1 MISSSITQIN
11 AEIFLQEGYE
21 LSLDAIVPSVEL
33 TGSFTPFQSKTQLFI
48 YDYSH
53 TLVYQN
59 PDYEANGSFL
69 PSSPGSSTTST
80 TSSYNK
86 FELNPQEDV
95 ISQGYSSGMYY
106 ALYNFIDYE
115 LGSELSIDS
124 ITPADEKNP
133 VDVTNYGGHPYF
145 ISEISGDRTELR
157 IQNNFLSPTQI
168 ENYYKD
174 FINKISARENADE
187 FYISFDNNRNFI
199 AVNSQLKSTPPDSTD
214 PTSILIKLYK
224 PLPPEFVV
232 EQQLQIISKA
242 GETQVFAIDFKP
254 NLQFVDNLLSLKG
267 PNYNIDLK
275 DKINNSTNKKNLSDL
290 VNTASSQSYYQ
301 FNNLNNQKGV
311 ILRKDWS
318 DWSQFVKYSSAEQRL
333 NNFKDKMT
341 SIEGYE
347 NELSLLGTLG
357 SNIKTTPDY
366 SSSYNNISNNINQ
379 IISKFDSYEY
389 FLYYIT
395 GSESWPKYTST
406 YPYTNYSVTSSAI
419 SNWFGSTDETSPFYN
434 SGKNQIYSASIYDEN
449 NQDYLYYLIPA
460 FITDNSSNDRYT
472 QFVNMTGQAFDE
484 MYLYTEAV
492 EQVRN
497 TNSSLT
503 GDVLPLG
510 LADEAIESLGF
521 ETYGN
526 NFNSIGFNPNQIG
539 VKPPAGSGLEY
550 ITRYI
555 DIASGSVVN
564 YYDKQE
570 STLGYVIALAD
581 PSFPYP
587 IDNAAQEIYKR
598 IFHNMVSLVKRKGTV
613 TGLRQ
618 LINIWGVPS
627 TMLRISEF
635 GGKNKD
641 DENDYDLWMN
651 RYSTA
656 LTTYDYQSGNP
667 DGIPSASVRIPWQ
680 PLNSNFIK
688 APVYNNISEYIV
700 PSCIQFRFKVDEV
713 VTPTSNFSQSLLVKG
728 NLKEGFADFALT
740 LAYSGSQS
748 GSYSGSALPNNHQYG
763 ELTFAI
769 SGSVAEGGTL
779 VTTPISLPF
788 FNNEWWSVQLQR
800 LNTIPMTL
808 HNSQA
813 QTWELKVAN
822 NIYDGYDG
830 NKIGFTG
837 SADIITTG
845 LKPSYNLAWNTNHGV
860 TTFSPSTTD
869 SYARGNSSIVLG
881 GMMEILGENNQFTG
895 ATAADPTNR
904 LNIGKG
910 FSGSFQEFRLY
921 DQAMSGSQ
929 FNDYVMN
936 PESIQGHSDSNTG
949 DGSSYDLLSFRLPL
963 GNELEYTEVTG
974 SANSANIPS
983 SYGKVKQLVFGGNSA
998 FAGNEAFGSLHPS
1011 IVNRKGSLFTG
1022 SFVNTTTNATSSQY
1036 SICWQ
1041 GRTDTT
1047 PFPPDSVTSSYLAP
1061 NTEINYMDQP
1071 AAGIRNRIKNKI
1083 QVIDGNEY
1091 GKVLSPFRSIQQE
1104 FEQSS
1109 SYTED
1114 LNSLEVGFSFENEI
1128 NDDIIATFGHGVVS
1142 DAIADPRFISESN
1155 DRYPEL
1161 TRIAEDY
1168 FKKYQGVSFTSPA
1181 WGGGK
1186 PTTIEKRYDYNRL
1199 IQFYETSL
1207 FKAIKNYVPARTSL
1221 STGII
1226 VKQHLLE
1233 RNKAT
1238 TVIGIN
1244 PNTPMAKTPETG
1256 SDSWGYTT
1264 QTGFNSVISNKN
1276 LLITSS
1282 IGMYSLTGSAGGSIN
1297 KYNIITN
1304 EGSYYYSDSS
1314 DVITAPPNVFVSLFP
1329 DTNVTT
1335 QNENSIF
1342 QAVDFN
1348 GDIYLESTVAFRSQ
1362 MRFNP
1367 YLAVAPA
1374 LPGVEFTIQITS
1386 SERGGIFTNTFPSQT
1401 AQNPPSLLSENYID
1415 VYPDERLYVYIAC
1428 DVLDTGGNNILIDGF
1443 SFEIGE
1449 GNNFDKPEPK
1459 VSQQVNWYR
1468 DNYTGL
1474 LKVKDTQEEFYNG
1487 EYSGSNIPTIPAQY
1501 NPYRIFADGN
1511 DKTPDTIP
1519 PPPYVDFTKGSERGT
1534 TGAFTATNAN
1544 TIVIDTNGITITN
1557 DYEAFTGSFYNLQE
1571 GQEYEVSISYTSN
1584 QFNGDQSLV
1593 LGFNQMTTTSF
1604 PNNNIFQYWQGANL
1618 TGAPASAGPITNL
1631 LLIPPAFNTST
1642 TVTSFTYNT
1651 TPGTNYNDN
1660 NGIFFYN
1667 NSTNNNKTSTITVN
1681 YIRAINTLGPKHF
1694 YERDSFTIL
1703 PSQSQLFQNSPY
1715 NPIINNISGSRPN
1728 SYLFDQDFDP
1738 PTPSFIEGALA
1749 RNEGIPADYTLLI
1762 SSSQLGFEG
1771 ANPTNDNLLEY
1782 SEVPDSNY
1790 TIKSSINPR
1799 YDGSKITSADY
1810 NFGITEISLSESK
1823 VPTGVYSPLIEI
1835 GLQKASKIKFLNGET
1850 GSWKGDSTNKF
1861 SSAIDTRPINFAHFK
1876 TSYESL
1882 EIKDST
1888 TFEIDYLIQIPF
1900 TSIQGEQSPI
1910 ITGSILNSNNENL
1923 IPVSSTFVPN
1933 RKLKAYYNQSTKQFR
1948 NFTFY
1953 LTPSL
1958 STTTSPIL
1966 NYGAEKPESKYI
1978 LFPSQEIISEFTNQK
1993 SDIQVSI
2000 TSSFNIPIWMAS
2012 SSINYTKEIG
2022 GVDNRWDL
2030 NSTRNGFISD
2040 NNFMNTLNFPLTE
2053 SIIPAPLNFNSGS
2066 ITLAVTGSSP
2076 SGDREGYGLLY
2087 LQGYASQ
2094 GQNIIRI
2101 IPANPNLAQELEA
2114 VSGPHLAVINSL
2126 NMNIDRG
2133 DVADVESP
2141 NYFDNNPNQ
2150 NPIYCTVAQAGYPL
2164 VPTTG
2169 EIIVNPLV
2177 GPSIAN
2183 YGSPLP
2189 VLPSINRAGGKGF
2202 PNYFSFNYS
2211 ASALTEYQNKKIP
2224 LMIEEGDEIQVTYAN
2239 IIGTPFRA
2247 VDGSP
2252 NTLGNYRYD
2261 TVNFTVLGYEQPP
2274 PTLSIPKENV
2284 YPLTDNLQSPWYP
2297 QNDGTQLPFWAIVDS
2312 LPEKGVF
2319 SPDEL
2324 VNKFNV
2330 MSYNSQ
2336 SLFAAN
2342 TNSSLTTTW
2351 SGSVIYANVESRIGE
2366 ISGSEVTAA
2375 TTGSIKLYL
2384 TGSRAI
2390 ASYNNEV
2397 DVILFSD
2404 TLTSRATNYGNN
2416 ESGEDLINI
2425 ASSQSPSKYQYAGD
2439 GASSPLDPG
2448 FLFDTLKVTPN
2459 PSTLPTPIFSG
2470 SIMSMTIKKR
2480 LDNDM
2485 RVVVDMSQPDGSK
2498 GVLTPSGDGYLIPD
2512 DLTDTQQDNVQKL
2525 INVLKSQNA
2534 FTNPPDANETSDVS

>member
-1 MISSSITQIN
+1 
-11 AEIFLQEGYE
+11 
-21 LSLDAIVPSVEL
+21 
-33 TGSFTPFQSKTQLFI
+33 
-48 YDYSH
+48 
-53 TLVYQN
+53 
-59 PDYEANGSFL
+59 
-69 PSSPGSSTTST
+69 
-80 TSSYNK
+80 
-86 FELNPQEDV
+86 
-95 ISQGYSSGMYY
+95 
-106 ALYNFIDYE
+106 
-115 LGSELSIDS
+115 
-124 ITPADEKNP
+124 
-133 VDVTNYGGHPYF
+133 
-145 ISEISGDRTELR
+145 
-157 IQNNFLSPTQI
+157 
-168 ENYYKD
+168 
-174 FINKISARENADE
+174 
-187 FYISFDNNRNFI
+187 
-199 AVNSQLKSTPPDSTD
+199 
-214 PTSILIKLYK
+214 
-224 PLPPEFVV
+224 
-232 EQQLQIISKA
+232 
-242 GETQVFAIDFKP
+242 
-254 NLQFVDNLLSLKG
+254 
-267 PNYNIDLK
+267 
-275 DKINNSTNKKNLSDL
+275 
-290 VNTASSQSYYQ
+290 
-301 FNNLNNQKGV
+301 
-311 ILRKDWS
+311 
-318 DWSQFVKYSSAEQRL
+318 
-333 NNFKDKMT
+333 MT

-449 NQDYLYYLIPA
+449 NQDYLYYLIPT

-688 APVYNNISEYIV
+688 APVYNGISEYIV

-1041 GRTDTT
+1041 GRTDTI

-1083 QVIDGNEY
+1083 QIIDGNEY

-1244 PNTPMAKTPETG
+1244 PNTPIAKTPETG
-1256 SDSWGYTT
+1256 S
-1264 QTGFNSVISNKN
+1264 
-1276 LLITSS
+1276 
-1282 IGMYSLTGSAGGSIN
+1282 
-1297 KYNIITN
+1297 
-1304 EGSYYYSDSS
+1304 
-1314 DVITAPPNVFVSLFP
+1314 
-1329 DTNVTT
+1329 
-1335 QNENSIF
+1335 
-1342 QAVDFN
+1342 
-1348 GDIYLESTVAFRSQ
+1348 
-1362 MRFNP
+1362 
-1367 YLAVAPA
+1367 
-1374 LPGVEFTIQITS
+1374 
-1386 SERGGIFTNTFPSQT
+1386 
-1401 AQNPPSLLSENYID
+1401 
-1415 VYPDERLYVYIAC
+1415 
-1428 DVLDTGGNNILIDGF
+1428 
-1443 SFEIGE
+1443 
-1449 GNNFDKPEPK
+1449 
-1459 VSQQVNWYR
+1459 
-1468 DNYTGL
+1468 
-1474 LKVKDTQEEFYNG
+1474 
-1487 EYSGSNIPTIPAQY
+1487 
-1501 NPYRIFADGN
+1501 
-1511 DKTPDTIP
+1511 
-1519 PPPYVDFTKGSERGT
+1519 
-1534 TGAFTATNAN
+1534 
-1544 TIVIDTNGITITN
+1544 
-1557 DYEAFTGSFYNLQE
+1557 
-1571 GQEYEVSISYTSN
+1571 
-1584 QFNGDQSLV
+1584 
-1593 LGFNQMTTTSF
+1593 
-1604 PNNNIFQYWQGANL
+1604 
-1618 TGAPASAGPITNL
+1618 
-1631 LLIPPAFNTST
+1631 
-1642 TVTSFTYNT
+1642 
-1651 TPGTNYNDN
+1651 
-1660 NGIFFYN
+1660 
-1667 NSTNNNKTSTITVN
+1667 
-1681 YIRAINTLGPKHF
+1681 
-1694 YERDSFTIL
+1694 
-1703 PSQSQLFQNSPY
+1703 
-1715 NPIINNISGSRPN
+1715 
-1728 SYLFDQDFDP
+1728 
-1738 PTPSFIEGALA
+1738 
-1749 RNEGIPADYTLLI
+1749 
-1762 SSSQLGFEG
+1762 
-1771 ANPTNDNLLEY
+1771 
-1782 SEVPDSNY
+1782 
-1790 TIKSSINPR
+1790 
-1799 YDGSKITSADY
+1799 
-1810 NFGITEISLSESK
+1810 
-1823 VPTGVYSPLIEI
+1823 
-1835 GLQKASKIKFLNGET
+1835 
-1850 GSWKGDSTNKF
+1850 
-1861 SSAIDTRPINFAHFK
+1861 
-1876 TSYESL
+1876 
-1882 EIKDST
+1882 
-1888 TFEIDYLIQIPF
+1888 
-1900 TSIQGEQSPI
+1900 
-1910 ITGSILNSNNENL
+1910 
-1923 IPVSSTFVPN
+1923 
-1933 RKLKAYYNQSTKQFR
+1933 
-1948 NFTFY
+1948 
-1953 LTPSL
+1953 
-1958 STTTSPIL
+1958 
-1966 NYGAEKPESKYI
+1966 
-1978 LFPSQEIISEFTNQK
+1978 
-1993 SDIQVSI
+1993 
-2000 TSSFNIPIWMAS
+2000 
-2012 SSINYTKEIG
+2012 
-2022 GVDNRWDL
+2022 
-2030 NSTRNGFISD
+2030 
-2040 NNFMNTLNFPLTE
+2040 
-2053 SIIPAPLNFNSGS
+2053 
-2066 ITLAVTGSSP
+2066 
-2076 SGDREGYGLLY
+2076 
-2087 LQGYASQ
+2087 
-2094 GQNIIRI
+2094 
-2101 IPANPNLAQELEA
+2101 
-2114 VSGPHLAVINSL
+2114 NSL
-2126 NMNIDRG
+2126 
-2133 DVADVESP
+2133 
-2141 NYFDNNPNQ
+2141 
-2150 NPIYCTVAQAGYPL
+2150 
-2164 VPTTG
+2164 
-2169 EIIVNPLV
+2169 
-2177 GPSIAN
+2177 
-2183 YGSPLP
+2183 
-2189 VLPSINRAGGKGF
+2189 
-2202 PNYFSFNYS
+2202 
-2211 ASALTEYQNKKIP
+2211 
-2224 LMIEEGDEIQVTYAN
+2224 
-2239 IIGTPFRA
+2239 
-2247 VDGSP
+2247 
-2252 NTLGNYRYD
+2252 
-2261 TVNFTVLGYEQPP
+2261 
-2274 PTLSIPKENV
+2274 
-2284 YPLTDNLQSPWYP
+2284 W
-2297 QNDGTQLPFWAIVDS
+2297 
-2312 LPEKGVF
+2312 
-2319 SPDEL
+2319 
-2324 VNKFNV
+2324 
-2330 MSYNSQ
+2330 
-2336 SLFAAN
+2336 
-2342 TNSSLTTTW
+2342 
-2351 SGSVIYANVESRIGE
+2351 
-2366 ISGSEVTAA
+2366 
-2375 TTGSIKLYL
+2375 LY
-2384 TGSRAI
+2384 
-2390 ASYNNEV
+2390 
-2397 DVILFSD
+2397 
-2404 TLTSRATNYGNN
+2404 
-2416 ESGEDLINI
+2416 
-2425 ASSQSPSKYQYAGD
+2425 
-2439 GASSPLDPG
+2439 
-2448 FLFDTLKVTPN
+2448 
-2459 PSTLPTPIFSG
+2459 
-2470 SIMSMTIKKR
+2470 
-2480 LDNDM
+2480 
-2485 RVVVDMSQPDGSK
+2485 
-2498 GVLTPSGDGYLIPD
+2498 
-2512 DLTDTQQDNVQKL
+2512 
-2525 INVLKSQNA
+2525 
-2534 FTNPPDANETSDVS
+2534 